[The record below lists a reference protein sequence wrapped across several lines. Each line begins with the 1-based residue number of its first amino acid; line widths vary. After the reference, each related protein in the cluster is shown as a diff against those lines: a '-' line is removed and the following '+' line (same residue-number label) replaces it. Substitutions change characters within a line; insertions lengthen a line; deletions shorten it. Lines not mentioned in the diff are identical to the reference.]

1 MMNEQRRTSLRKAPE
16 RLTYINLQ
24 SGYAGIV
31 RDISDG
37 GLRFRVIDPLQE
49 SEQVHFWF
57 VANFSRIG
65 GTGDLVW
72 MDETKQTGG
81 LRFTQLSE
89 ESREQIRS
97 WLDESNL
104 PHGIGEDSTPD
115 VAAKGT
121 SSLSNQSDQCTVPP
135 AVSEPS
141 FRPAHLQNAISVSS
155 QHGSRPPT
163 LRWNISKKSA
173 LALLQT
179 HFGAK
184 NRRSFKAVYAV
195 ILAIVIAALSY
206 IYFREARELRNWLG
220 RRTFD
225 RGQAQTSQQ
234 VAPQPPRVTT
244 PGSAGMNEARSPLSS
259 ATAIEASLPK
269 PLAPRE
275 AFVIQISAVRSEA
288 DTRMLIESLRQNG
301 FPAFV
306 RNPTVDGFYR
316 ILVGPYQDRESARI
330 AQHELESA
338 GYKPFVRH

>member
-65 GTGDLVW
+65 GTGNLVW

-81 LRFTQLSE
+81 LQFTQLSE

-97 WLDESNL
+97 WLRESSL
-104 PHGIGEDSTPD
+104 RPGIGEDSTPD
-115 VAAKGT
+115 VAATGA
-121 SSLSNQSDQCTVPP
+121 SSLSNQSDQCIVP
-135 AVSEPS
+135 AVASEPS
-141 FRPAHLQNAISVSS
+141 SHPAHLQSAISVSTRPV
-155 QHGSRPPT
+155 SRPPT
-163 LRWNISKKSA
+163 PRWNISKRSA
-173 LALLQT
+173 LALLEI

-184 NRRSFKAVYAV
+184 NRSSLKAVYAV
-195 ILAIVIAALSY
+195 ILAMVIAALSC
-206 IYFREARELRNWLG
+206 IYFREARELRNLLG
-220 RRTFD
+220 RKTFE
-225 RGQAQTSQQ
+225 RGQAQTSPQ

-244 PGSAGMNEARSPLSS
+244 PGSTAMNEVRSASS
-259 ATAIEASLPK
+259 FPK

-275 AFVIQISAVRSEA
+275 AFVIQVSAVRSEA
-288 DTRMLIESLRQNG
+288 DTRMLIEGLRQNG

-316 ILVGPYQDRESARI
+316 ILVGPYQDRDSAQI
-330 AQHELESA
+330 AQHELQRA
-338 GYKPFVRH
+338 GYKPFIRH